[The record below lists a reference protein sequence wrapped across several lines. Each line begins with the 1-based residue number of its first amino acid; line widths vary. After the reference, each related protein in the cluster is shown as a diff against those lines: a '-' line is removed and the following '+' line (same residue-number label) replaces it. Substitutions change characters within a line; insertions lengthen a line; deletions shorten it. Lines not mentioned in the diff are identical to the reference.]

1 MIVID
6 PVQSV
11 VSAQLNDNEV
21 AQLYAQYVASLSAKF
36 GCSVLSVHHLNK
48 SALSNTNDV
57 LSARSSI
64 RGATA
69 LTDSHR
75 AVFVMFLDS
84 EENTEQICFEQGIPF
99 NRLAV
104 VKSALVKA
112 NSEADMSIKTLI
124 RKGFELELLDEK
136 KGSVNDINWD

>member
-1 MIVID
+1 
-6 PVQSV
+6 
-11 VSAQLNDNEV
+11 
-21 AQLYAQYVASLSAKF
+21 
-36 GCSVLSVHHLNK
+36 
-48 SALSNTNDV
+48 
-57 LSARSSI
+57 
-64 RGATA
+64 
-69 LTDSHR
+69 
-75 AVFVMFLDS
+75 MFLDS

-136 KGSVNDINWD
+136 RGSVNDINWD

>member
-1 MIVID
+1 M
-6 PVQSV
+6 
-11 VSAQLNDNEV
+11 
-21 AQLYAQYVASLSAKF
+21 ASLSVKF

-75 AVFVMFLDS
+75 AVFVMYLDS
-84 EENTEQICFEQGIPF
+84 EENTEEICFKEGIEY
-99 NRLAV
+99 NRMAV

-124 RKGFELELLDEK
+124 RRGFELELLDET
-136 KGSVNDINWD
+136 KGSIGDINWD

>member
-1 MIVID
+1 
-6 PVQSV
+6 
-11 VSAQLNDNEV
+11 
-21 AQLYAQYVASLSAKF
+21 
-36 GCSVLSVHHLNK
+36 
-48 SALSNTNDV
+48 
-57 LSARSSI
+57 
-64 RGATA
+64 
-69 LTDSHR
+69 
-75 AVFVMFLDS
+75 MFLDS

-136 KGSVNDINWD
+136 KGSVNDINWDWYFSFWP